1 MAEKRIGGR
10 TGIVFLVLVALLYMV
25 SGCSVLRQWIR
36 PAAPQETTQV
46 EQETSQAENEAAPLY
61 YDFADILLPRELKVD
76 KKASF
81 VFRTPGMSAGVLA
94 LKGRVEGGSLIAFFE
109 NNMAK
114 DNWQSV
120 SSFKSPR
127 SMMLFK
133 KENRWCVI
141 NITEKAFTTFVE
153 VWVAPTIAQGVSG
166 LIR

>member
-1 MAEKRIGGR
+1 MAEKRIEGR
-10 TGIVFLVLVALLYMV
+10 AGIVFLVLIPLLYLV
-25 SGCSVLRQWIR
+25 SGCSTLRNWIR
-36 PAAPQETTQV
+36 PAASQQ
-46 EQETSQAENEAAPLY
+46 TSQAENEAAPLY

-81 VFRTPGMSAGVLA
+81 VFRTPGLSAGVLA

-114 DNWQSV
+114 DNWQPV

-127 SMMLFK
+127 TMMLFK

-141 NITEKAFTTFVE
+141 NITEKEFNTHVE

-166 LIR
+166 LIK

>member
-10 TGIVFLVLVALLYMV
+10 AGIVFLVLVALLYLV
-25 SGCSVLRQWIR
+25 SGCSTLRNWIR
-36 PAAPQETTQV
+36 PAASQQK
-46 EQETSQAENEAAPLY
+46 SQAENEAAPLY
-61 YDFADILLPRELKVD
+61 YDFGDILLPRELKVD

-81 VFRTPGMSAGVLA
+81 VFRTPGLSAGVLA

-114 DNWQSV
+114 DNWQPV

-127 SMMLFK
+127 TMMLFK

-141 NITEKAFTTFVE
+141 NITEKEFTTHVE

-166 LIR
+166 LIK

>member
-10 TGIVFLVLVALLYMV
+10 AGIVFLVLIPLLYLV
-25 SGCSVLRQWIR
+25 SGCSTLRNWIR
-36 PAAPQETTQV
+36 PATPQQTR
-46 EQETSQAENEAAPLY
+46 QAEDEAAPLY
-61 YDFADILLPRELKVD
+61 YDFGDILLPRELKVD

-81 VFRTPGMSAGVLA
+81 VFRTPGLSAGVLA

-114 DNWQSV
+114 DNWQPV

-127 SMMLFK
+127 TMMLFK

-141 NITEKAFTTFVE
+141 NITEKEFNTHVE

-166 LIR
+166 LIK